1 VIFIITSRKGV
12 LKMDKKNI
20 LITGA
25 SSGIGA
31 ACALLAAERGYNLAI
46 HYHSNSDGIK
56 LIEKKCKAH
65 REKV

>member
-1 VIFIITSRKGV
+1 
-12 LKMDKKNI
+12 MDKKNI

-46 HYHSNSDGIK
+46 HYYSNSDGIK
-56 LIEKKCKAH
+56 LIEKSVKK
-65 REKV
+65 